1 MLFLSAFHKPRHVYN
16 LACMYNVFFFQI
28 FTKYEQHRR
37 LLLEDILA
45 SIARI
50 PSSKHNLR
58 SFQLSSDQH
67 IQMLTALVLQ
77 LVQCVVTL
85 PETLCKSQDKDKNKD
100 KQPTEPDKKVRK
112 TKLSQK
118 TRKYI

>member
-1 MLFLSAFHKPRHVYN
+1 MDIYLIEFFVTFL
-16 LACMYNVFFFQI
+16 FQI

-85 PETLCKSQDKDKNKD
+85 PETLCKSQDKEK
-100 KQPTEPDKKVRK
+100 EHVESESKKVK
-112 TKLSQK
+112 DEEINYL
-118 TRKYI
+118 YYYN

>member
-1 MLFLSAFHKPRHVYN
+1 MSVFAVELICILIIKN
-16 LACMYNVFFFQI
+16 LLQI

-85 PETLCKSQDKDKNKD
+85 PETLCKSQDKDKEK
-100 KQPTEPDKKVRK
+100 KEHIESESKKVNNYK
-112 TKLSQK
+112 FTM
-118 TRKYI
+118 Y

>member
-1 MLFLSAFHKPRHVYN
+1 MDCVLL
-16 LACMYNVFFFQI
+16 QI

-85 PETLCKSQDKDKNKD
+85 PESMCKSQDSKKDKEHSESD
-100 KQPTEPDKKVRK
+100 SKKVSC
-112 TKLSQK
+112 TVILSN
-118 TRKYI
+118 